1 MKRATSIAAAFLPL
15 LLCFASCRPRAEA
28 RYDIIIRNGTI
39 YDGTGGPP
47 FAGDIAVAGDRIALV
62 GDARALTADRVID
75 ASGLAVAPGFINMLS
90 WSNESLIADG
100 RSQGEI
106 RQGVT
111 TEILGEGN
119 SMGPLSPEMKKR
131 LEAMQAD
138 IRYPITWTTLA
149 EYLRFLESKGVAP
162 NVASFIGAATL
173 REYAVGLE
181 DKEATPEQ
189 LELMRSL
196 VRQEM
201 AEGALGISTAL
212 IYAPGSYAR
221 TEEIIELCKV
231 AAEYQGKYISHL
243 RSESDRLLEALDE
256 FLRISREAG
265 IPAEIYHLKAAG
277 EANWPK
283 MEQVIER
290 VERARQEGLRITADM
305 YTYTAG
311 STGLEACVP
320 LWAQSGGPEAMRRRF
335 RDPALRRRI
344 LADVRAPA
352 RDWENFFQ
360 LAGSPERIL
369 LVSFG
374 KEELKPLQGKTL
386 AEAARLRGRDPA
398 ETVLDLLGEDE
409 KGIGA
414 VYFLMSEENV
424 RRQIRL
430 PWVSFCSDAA
440 SMAPEGVFLRFS
452 THPRAYGSFA
462 RLLGKYVREE
472 KLISLAEAV
481 RRLSGLPAQN
491 LGLDRR
497 GLLEEGMFADIVVF
511 DPETIADRATYEKP
525 HQYAVG
531 VRHVLVN
538 GRLVLENGEHT
549 GALPGRALWGPGKKR

>member
-1 MKRATSIAAAFLPL
+1 MKRATSIVAAFLPL
-15 LLCFASCRPRAEA
+15 LLCLAACRPRAEA

-47 FAGDIAVAGDRIALV
+47 FAGDVAVAGDRIALV
-62 GDARALTADRVID
+62 GDARALTAGRVID

-181 DKEATPEQ
+181 DREATPEQ

-231 AAEYQGKYISHL
+231 AAAYQGKYIAHL

-256 FLRISREAG
+256 FLRISRAAN
-265 IPAEIYHLKAAG
+265 IPAEVYHLKAAG

-290 VERARQEGLRITADM
+290 VEMARREGLRITADM

-320 LWAQSGGPEAMRRRF
+320 LWAQSGGPEAMRRRL

-344 LADVRAPA
+344 LAEMRAPA
-352 RDWENFFQ
+352 KDWENFFQ

-440 SMAPEGVFLRFS
+440 SMAPEGIFLRFS

-497 GLLEEGMFADIVVF
+497 GLLKEGMFADVVVF

>member
-15 LLCFASCRPRAEA
+15 LLCLAACRPRAEA

-47 FAGDIAVAGDRIALV
+47 FAGDVAVAGDRIALV

-181 DKEATPEQ
+181 DREATPEQ
-189 LELMRSL
+189 LELMRDL
-196 VRQEM
+196 VRREM

-231 AAEYQGKYISHL
+231 AAEYRGKYISHL

-256 FLRISREAG
+256 FLRISRAAN

-290 VERARQEGLRITADM
+290 VERARREGLRITADM

-344 LADVRAPA
+344 LAEMRAPA
-352 RDWENFFQ
+352 KDWENFFQ

-497 GLLEEGMFADIVVF
+497 GLLKEGMFADIVVF

>member
-1 MKRATSIAAAFLPL
+1 MNRRTWIVAAALAAL
-15 LLCFASCRPRAEA
+15 ACSAGCRPGAQA
-28 RYDIIIRNGTI
+28 PYDIIIRNGTI
-39 YDGTGGPP
+39 YDGTGGAP
-47 FAGDIAVAGDRIALV
+47 FTGDVAVSGDRIALV
-62 GDARALTADRVID
+62 GDAHALAAGRVID
-75 ASGLAVAPGFINMLS
+75 ATGLAVAPGFINMLS

-119 SMGPLSPEMKKR
+119 SMGPLSPAMKER
-131 LEAMQAD
+131 LEAGQSD
-138 IRYPITWTTLA
+138 IHYPITWTTLA

-181 DKEATPEQ
+181 DREATPEQ
-189 LELMRSL
+189 LELMRRL
-196 VRQEM
+196 ARQEM

-243 RSESDRLLEALDE
+243 RSESDRLLEALEE

-290 VERARQEGLRITADM
+290 VERARAEGLRITADM

-320 LWAQSGGPEAMRRRF
+320 LWAQSGGPDAMRRRF
-335 RDPALRRRI
+335 REPGLRRRI
-344 LADVRAPA
+344 LAEMRAPA

-369 LVSFG
+369 LVSFS

-386 AEAARLRGRDPA
+386 AEAARLRGKDPA
-398 ETVLDLLGEDE
+398 ETVLDLLEEDE

-497 GLLEEGMFADIVVF
+497 GLLKEGMFADIVVF
-511 DPETIADRATYEKP
+511 DPATIADRATYENP

-549 GALPGRALWGPGKKR
+549 GALPGRALWGPGKRR

>member
-1 MKRATSIAAAFLPL
+1 
-15 LLCFASCRPRAEA
+15 
-28 RYDIIIRNGTI
+28 
-39 YDGTGGPP
+39 
-47 FAGDIAVAGDRIALV
+47 
-62 GDARALTADRVID
+62 
-75 ASGLAVAPGFINMLS
+75 
-90 WSNESLIADG
+90 
-100 RSQGEI
+100 
-106 RQGVT
+106 
-111 TEILGEGN
+111 
-119 SMGPLSPEMKKR
+119 MKKR

-181 DKEATPEQ
+181 DREATPEQ
-189 LELMRSL
+189 LELMRDL

-231 AAEYQGKYISHL
+231 AAEYRGKYISHL

-256 FLRISREAG
+256 FLRISRAAN

-290 VERARQEGLRITADM
+290 VERARREGLRITADM

-344 LADVRAPA
+344 LAEMRAPA
-352 RDWENFFQ
+352 KDWENFFQ

-497 GLLEEGMFADIVVF
+497 GLLKEGMFADIVVF

>member
-1 MKRATSIAAAFLPL
+1 MKRARWIAVGLLPV
-15 LLCFASCRPRAEA
+15 LLCLGGCRPRAEA
-28 RYDIIIRNGTI
+28 QYDIIIRNGTI

-47 FAGDIAVAGDRIALV
+47 FAGDVAVAGDRIALV

-189 LELMRSL
+189 LELMRNL
-196 VRQEM
+196 ARQEM

-256 FLRISREAG
+256 FLRISRAAN

-344 LADVRAPA
+344 LAEMRVPA
-352 RDWENFFQ
+352 KDWENFFQ

-497 GLLEEGMFADIVVF
+497 GLLKEGMFADIVVF

>member
-15 LLCFASCRPRAEA
+15 LLCLAACRPRAEA

-47 FAGDIAVAGDRIALV
+47 FAGDVAVAGDRIALV

-181 DKEATPEQ
+181 DREATPEQ
-189 LELMRSL
+189 LELMRDL

-231 AAEYQGKYISHL
+231 AAEYRGKYISHL

-256 FLRISREAG
+256 FLRISRAAN

-290 VERARQEGLRITADM
+290 VERARREGLRITADM

-344 LADVRAPA
+344 LAEMRAPA
-352 RDWENFFQ
+352 KDWENFFQ

-481 RRLSGLPAQN
+481 HRLSGLPAQN
-491 LGLDRR
+491 LDLDRR
-497 GLLEEGMFADIVVF
+497 GLLKEGMFADIVVF